1 MIRPESC
8 DLRREF
14 VVKAIKGHSM
24 NRPARFGFPSGKA
37 IRLLLPSFLLA
48 LAFPA
53 WASLGDNLTSV
64 QNDQAHLK
72 GSLRSVATQHYV
84 KHEIQVPTGQV
95 VREFVSPEGTVFGVA
110 WEGPSPPDLQQV
122 LGSYFDTMKQAVA
135 AQQRHGHGPVSIE
148 TSGFVFQQGGH
159 ARNFHGRAYVPAMVP
174 QGVDVTE
181 IR

>member
-1 MIRPESC
+1 
-8 DLRREF
+8 
-14 VVKAIKGHSM
+14 M
-24 NRPARFGFPSGKA
+24 NRPTPFGFPDGRA
-37 IRLLLPSFLLA
+37 LCLLLPSLILA

-53 WASLGDNLTSV
+53 WASLGDNVTSV
-64 QNDQAHLK
+64 RADKAHMN
-72 GSLRSVATQHYV
+72 GSLRSVATRNYV

-95 VREFVSPEGTVFGVA
+95 VREFVSPDGTVFGVA
-110 WEGPSPPDLQQV
+110 WEGPFQPDLQQI
-122 LGSYFDTMKQAVA
+122 LGSYFEPMKQAVS

-181 IR
+181 IQ